1 MFSYRHGFHAGNHAD
16 VLKHVVLVQ
25 LLSYLTAKEA
35 PLWFVDTHA
44 GAGAYALDS
53 SFAQKKGEFKDGVG
67 RLWGRTD
74 LPPTASD
81 YLIQIEKI
89 NPDGE
94 LRHYPG
100 SPQIALQLL
109 RKQDRLQLF
118 ELHSTESKVLQK
130 HFSSVKRQVSVQAKD
145 GFTALKAVL
154 PPASRRGLVLVDP
167 SYEDKSDYAKV
178 LSTLQDALKRF
189 ATGVYAVWYPQVQR
203 QEAQDLPGELK
214 QLAQG
219 DWLQVSLT
227 VKAPAQDGLGLHG
240 SGMFIFNPPWNLEAK
255 LQDVMPQLVRLLG
268 QDKKATFKLLF
279 KQS

>member
-1 MFSYRHGFHAGNHAD
+1 M
-16 VLKHVVLVQ
+16 LKHVVLVQ
-25 LLSYLTAKEA
+25 LLAYLIAKET
-35 PLWFVDTHA
+35 PLWFVDSHA

-53 SFAQKKGEFKDGVG
+53 SFAQKKGEFKDGIG

-74 LPPTASD
+74 LPPTVSD
-81 YLIQIEKI
+81 YLIQITKI

-100 SPQIALQLL
+100 SPQIALQML
-109 RKQDRLQLF
+109 RKQDHLQLF

-130 HFSSVKRQVSVQAKD
+130 HFSSVKRRVSVQAKD

-167 SYEDKSDYAKV
+167 SYEDKEDYRKV
-178 LSTLQDALKRF
+178 VATMHDALQRF

-203 QEAQDLPGELK
+203 QEAQDLPSQLK
-214 QLAQG
+214 QLTGG

-227 VKAPAQDGLGLHG
+227 VRAPAKDGLGLHG
-240 SGMFIFNPPWNLEAK
+240 SGLFIFNPPWKLEVV
-255 LQDVMPQLVRLLG
+255 LQAAMPALVKLLG

-279 KQS
+279 QQS